1 MSRHDTHPSVFQGG
15 SAARRAP
22 ENRSGT
28 APLPIPPHEQR
39 RCASTG
45 RSRARPILRQAQ
57 RLPLFCV
64 APEGGVAG
72 IILNMRI
79 CAIFR
84 SRAASAAKPAADVS
98 PPRHR
103 PPPAMPPS
111 QRLPAL
117 ITPRRR
123 LPFPA
128 MLRAGGADPAST
140 FRRFCLSRASAVP
153 ELRRGK
159 KVATAKAVATS
170 PGGPPSGKKKPRT
183 GQGDI
188 TGND

>member
-45 RSRARPILRQAQ
+45 RSRARPILRQVQ
-57 RLPLFCV
+57 SLPPFC
-64 APEGGVAG
+64 AATEGGVAG

-98 PPRHR
+98 PPRHH
-103 PPPAMPPS
+103 PPPTMPPS
-111 QRLPAL
+111 RHLSAL

-128 MLRAGGADPAST
+128 MAP
-140 FRRFCLSRASAVP
+140 RRGQIRLPRSAASAVP
-153 ELRRGK
+153 ELAAGK
-159 KVATAKAVATS
+159 KSQQPKPWQQAPAGRLRA
-170 PGGPPSGKKKPRT
+170 KKKPRT